1 MKNLKSK
8 ISNLQFTIFSRKIWI
23 VIIVSALIFIL
34 KGCGGR
40 EWEERHVNYHAPNW
54 TSDGKIIFFEEIWI
68 QKLKESISGPEVIEE
83 TQNYTMYEVDDNG
96 ANYEEIEEISS
107 SARGFFSMV
116 GSSSAGNYVV
126 FGLSNIANNDNEIWV
141 IGRDGTGLQ
150 EVGEGRYPDFSHDA
164 SQIVYEKPDEGIW
177 IMDRDGENDHQII
190 SDADAKYP
198 AWSPDD
204 TLIAYG
210 DWEINVVNLNGDSVK
225 SYQSLVFLDWGPI
238 DSNFVLCQPYYG
250 LPILLDIISDLVV
263 DSLEFGA
270 EKWSSDG
277 NYFIGHDEGGDYVIN
292 RDGTNKWYLQP

>member
-1 MKNLKSK
+1 M
-8 ISNLQFTIFSRKIWI
+8 RKRIWH
-23 VIIVSALIFIL
+23 VIIIVALIFL
-34 KGCGGR
+34 FTGCGGR

-83 TQNYTMYEVDDNG
+83 TQNFTLYEVDNSG
-96 ANYEEIEEISS
+96 TNYEEIEEVSS

-116 GSSSAGNYVV
+116 GSSSAGDYVV

-150 EVGEGRYPDFSHDA
+150 EVGSGRYPDFSPDA
-164 SQIVYEKPDEGIW
+164 SQIVYQKPSQGIW
-177 IMDRDGENDHQII
+177 IMDRDGGNDHQII

-210 DWEINVVNLNGDSVK
+210 EYSTSITSLQGDSIRK
-225 SYQSLVFLDWGPI
+225 YSNWWFKDWGPLN
-238 DSNFVLCQPYYG
+238 SNLVMATDPYG
-250 LPILLDIISDLVV
+250 LTVTIDFIS
-263 DSLEFGA
+263 EFIDTLSVFVSYESGSGY
-270 EKWSSDG
+270 KWSDDG
-277 NYFIGHDEGGDYVIN
+277 NTFIGYDGDWFIIN
-292 RDGTNKWYLQP
+292 RNGTNKWYLQP